1 MACVEAEAAPFDEA
15 DDGADCEHDES
26 LDEHDEPKHRDENN
40 WI

>member
-26 LDEHDEPKHRDENN
+26 LDEHDEPEHGGKNN
-40 WI
+40 CI